1 MTCGT
6 TSVIN
11 TPTDQRRTFLQGEPK
26 ERGVEMHEKGL
37 KGGQAGYDV
46 GVAQATRSWTSMT
59 SLCLCIGE
67 RGRFGFCFTMS
78 STICSVR

>member
-37 KGGQAGYDV
+37 KVVKRA
-46 GVAQATRSWTSMT
+46 
-59 SLCLCIGE
+59 
-67 RGRFGFCFTMS
+67 TMS
-78 STICSVR
+78 EWPKLQGVGLR